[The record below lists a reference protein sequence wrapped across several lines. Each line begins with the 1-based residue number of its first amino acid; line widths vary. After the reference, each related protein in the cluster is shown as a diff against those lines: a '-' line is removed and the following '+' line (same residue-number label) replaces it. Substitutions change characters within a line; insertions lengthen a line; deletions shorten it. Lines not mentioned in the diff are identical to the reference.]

1 MNIEVEKGDIKKI
14 GNTKYNE
21 DGFLAIICSV
31 ETANIEEILLRS
43 ILKCF
48 GKNYHIVVSEDFIWP
63 NEDGEDVID
72 IQFITNLPYEMYE
85 EVDRDV

>member
-1 MNIEVEKGDIKKI
+1 MNIDVKKEDIKKI

-48 GKNYHIVVSEDFIWP
+48 GKNYHIVDSEDFIWP

-72 IQFITNLPYEMYE
+72 IQFITNLPYEMFE
-85 EVDRDV
+85 KVD

>member
-14 GNTKYNE
+14 GNTKYNK

-48 GKNYHIVVSEDFIWP
+48 GKNYHIVDSEDFIWP

-72 IQFITNLPYEMYE
+72 IQFITNLPYEMCE

>member
-1 MNIEVEKGDIKKI
+1 MTIEVKKGDINRI
-14 GNTKYNE
+14 GNTWYNE

-85 EVDRDV
+85 KVDRDV

>member
-1 MNIEVEKGDIKKI
+1 MNIEVKKGDIKRI
-14 GNTKYNE
+14 GNIWSNE

>member
-63 NEDGEDVID
+63 NDDGEDVID